1 MKVYG
6 AVSSAEDSPLLK
18 RNTNKSETSSHFKR
32 IAAATLLA
40 GGALAVASK
49 NTNYSSFAIGGGRN
63 YLRVRGLGD
72 ALDDAKAEAAKIRTE
87 AEACREKSDCVEEF
101 GASITET
108 IDEFADTLTDLGRD
122 ANSMVQGVT
131 NMADAM
137 DKLKSAA
144 HVGELGSEDVAGDAQ
159 TAVEDAGNAVTD
171 AATEAS
177 NSVQDAAKHSVEDL
191 QGAVATAQKEAEK
204 AAADAQ
210 ACTSDVDECWTKAVD
225 KMQADLALAKV
236 KAQLWEAKAKKAAE
250 DAASPVEECFGDV
263 AACAKKAQDDA
274 EQAAQDVEA
283 AAKETG
289 AEIQECAADIFTC
302 YEQATAKAKA
312 DVEKTTSDLQKCAGS
327 ASDCFNCMSEA
338 DPGACISSLT
348 KPGVKSQLGTED
360 AEEDAEDSIADIQGD
375 FEDAK
380 AKADAAGKDWQACAS
395 DIASC
400 ATDTEAKAKTKLE
413 ADAAM
418 AKAKWEMMEAAVTSG
433 VTSGMAEFSDCAD
446 DIADCANKKVAEAK
460 ADAEAAKKD
469 VDDCVADGQACI
481 AKAASGVKN
490 AFGLLGC
497 DDKPDD
503 NDLMAKTSAELEEDV
518 AKFKA
523 DAEASGA
530 ELQACA
536 SDFDSCGEKMKAKM
550 TADAK
555 MAQAKAALMAK
566 QVEEGTTASS
576 EHFQECVGDVDAVK
590 KCIAD
595 DVEAAK
601 AKSEGSWAKLQSCT
615 ASMDAL
621 QSCFSELT
629 NTFSLGEGEDVVAQ
643 AEAKASAAGDEL
655 KNCFGDVAE
664 CGEKMQAKMQADV
677 DALKTKADLMAKQAQ
692 EDATASSAQFEHC
705 VGGADAMKECVT
717 ASVEKAKSDA
727 EDAEN
732 KTKACF
738 EDLPACFSKMFGKVK
753 DTFSLG
759 CHAEQEAFDA
769 AQSEA
774 QAAAEKVKSTC
785 DPQSELQ
792 ECLSSLVDAAKAD
805 AAAASAKVTL
815 MAEQAKDSASGV
827 TDDMVADAQGAADA
841 AQAKFDKCSA
851 NPSWENC
858 KPEAPPQAALLGGSI
873 TEDIQECFSDVPECW
888 NKLVG
893 KTKKDAEDAEAKAKE
908 AEQNAEAAAED
919 AKNDTSSAAKDAAAK
934 VQEEADALKAK
945 AEELGKEAQEC
956 ASDPQACFQKLQGR
970 LHYN

>member
-1 MKVYG
+1 M
-6 AVSSAEDSPLLK
+6 
-18 RNTNKSETSSHFKR
+18 
-32 IAAATLLA
+32 
-40 GGALAVASK
+40 
-49 NTNYSSFAIGGGRN
+49 
-63 YLRVRGLGD
+63 
-72 ALDDAKAEAAKIRTE
+72 
-87 AEACREKSDCVEEF
+87 EEF
-101 GASITET
+101 GASITEK

-131 NMADAM
+131 DMADAM

-159 TAVEDAGNAVTD
+159 TAAEDAGNAVTA
-171 AATEAS
+171 AATKAS
-177 NSVQDAAKHSVEDL
+177 NSVQDAAKHSVEEL
-191 QGAVATAQKEAEK
+191 QDAVARAQTEAEK

-210 ACTSDVDECWTKAVD
+210 ACTSDVSECWTKAVD
-225 KMQADLALAKV
+225 KMEADVALAKV

-250 DAASPVEECFGDV
+250 DAASPVEECLGDV

-312 DVEKTTSDLQKCAGS
+312 NVEKTTSDLQKCAGS
-327 ASDCFNCMSEA
+327 ASDCFNCLTEA

-348 KPGVKSQLGTED
+348 APGVKSQLGTED
-360 AEEDAEDSIADIQGD
+360 AEDFIADIQGD

-380 AKADAAGKDWQACAS
+380 AKANAAGKDWQACAS

-400 ATDTEAKAKTKLE
+400 ATDTEAKAKAKLE

-418 AKAKWEMMEAAVTSG
+418 AKAKWEMMESAVTNG
-433 VTSGMAEFSDCAD
+433 VTSGMAEFSDCTD

-481 AKAASGVKN
+481 AKATSGFKN

-503 NDLMAKTSAELEEDV
+503 NDLMAKTSAELEADV

-523 DAEASGA
+523 DAEATGA

-536 SDFDSCGEKMKAKM
+536 SDLASCGEKMKAKM

-566 QVEEGTTASS
+566 QVEEGTTATS
-576 EHFQECVGDVDAVK
+576 EHFQECVGDVDSVK

-601 AKSEGSWAKLQSCT
+601 AKSEASWAKLQSCT
-615 ASMDAL
+615 ASVDAL
-621 QSCFSELT
+621 QSCFSEVGTDVT

-643 AEAKASAAGDEL
+643 AQAKAIAAGDEL
-655 KNCFGDVAE
+655 KNCIGDVAA

-677 DALKTKADLMAKQAQ
+677 EALQTKADLMAKQVQ

-705 VGGADAMKECVT
+705 VGDADAMKECVT

-738 EDLPACFSKMFGKVK
+738 EDLPACFSKMFGNVK

-774 QAAAEKVKSTC
+774 KAAADKVTSSC
-785 DPQSELQ
+785 DPQSEAQ
-792 ECLSSLVDAAKAD
+792 ACLSSLVDAAKAD
-805 AAAASAKVTL
+805 AAAASAKVAL
-815 MAEQAKDSASGV
+815 MAEQAKDSVSGV
-827 TDDMVADAQGAADA
+827 TDDMVAKAQDAADA

-858 KPEAPPQAALLGGSI
+858 KPEAPQAALLGGSF
-873 TEDIQECFSDVPECW
+873 TEDIQECFSDIPECW

-893 KTKKDAEDAEAKAKE
+893 KTKKDAEDAEAKATE
-908 AEQNAEAAAED
+908 AEQNAEKAAED
-919 AKNDTSSAAKDAAAK
+919 AKNDASSAAKDAAAK

-970 LHYN
+970 LH

>member
-1 MKVYG
+1 M
-6 AVSSAEDSPLLK
+6 
-18 RNTNKSETSSHFKR
+18 
-32 IAAATLLA
+32 
-40 GGALAVASK
+40 
-49 NTNYSSFAIGGGRN
+49 
-63 YLRVRGLGD
+63 
-72 ALDDAKAEAAKIRTE
+72 
-87 AEACREKSDCVEEF
+87 EEF
-101 GASITET
+101 GASITEK

-131 NMADAM
+131 DMADAM

-159 TAVEDAGNAVTD
+159 TAAEDAGNAVTA
-171 AATEAS
+171 AATKAS
-177 NSVQDAAKHSVEDL
+177 NSVQDAAKHSVEEL
-191 QGAVATAQKEAEK
+191 QDAVARAQTEAEK

-210 ACTSDVDECWTKAVD
+210 ACTSDVSECWTKAVD
-225 KMQADLALAKV
+225 KMEADVALAKV

-250 DAASPVEECFGDV
+250 DAASPVEECLGDV

-312 DVEKTTSDLQKCAGS
+312 NVEKTTSDLQKCAGS
-327 ASDCFNCMSEA
+327 ASDCFNCLTEA

-348 KPGVKSQLGTED
+348 APGVKSQLGTED
-360 AEEDAEDSIADIQGD
+360 AEDFIADIQGD

-380 AKADAAGKDWQACAS
+380 AKANAAGKDWQACAS

-400 ATDTEAKAKTKLE
+400 ATDTEAKAKAKLE

-418 AKAKWEMMEAAVTSG
+418 AKAKWEMMESAVTNG
-433 VTSGMAEFSDCAD
+433 VTSGMAEFSDCTD

-481 AKAASGVKN
+481 AKATSGFKN

-503 NDLMAKTSAELEEDV
+503 NDLMAKTSAELEADV

-523 DAEASGA
+523 DAEATGA

-601 AKSEGSWAKLQSCT
+601 AKSEASWAKLQSCT
-615 ASMDAL
+615 ASVDAL
-621 QSCFSELT
+621 QSCFSEVGTDVT

-643 AEAKASAAGDEL
+643 AQAKAIAAGDEL
-655 KNCFGDVAE
+655 KNCIGDVAA

-677 DALKTKADLMAKQAQ
+677 EALQTKADLMAKQVQ

-705 VGGADAMKECVT
+705 VGDADAMKECVT

-738 EDLPACFSKMFGKVK
+738 EDLPACFSKMFGNVK

-774 QAAAEKVKSTC
+774 KAAADKVTSSC
-785 DPQSELQ
+785 DPQSEAQ
-792 ECLSSLVDAAKAD
+792 ACLSSLVDAAKAD
-805 AAAASAKVTL
+805 AAAASAKVAL
-815 MAEQAKDSASGV
+815 MAEQAKDSVSGV
-827 TDDMVADAQGAADA
+827 TDDMVAKAQDAADA

-858 KPEAPPQAALLGGSI
+858 KPEAPQAALLGGSF
-873 TEDIQECFSDVPECW
+873 TEDIQECFSDIPECW

-893 KTKKDAEDAEAKAKE
+893 KTKKDAEDAEAKATE
-908 AEQNAEAAAED
+908 AEQNAEKAAED
-919 AKNDTSSAAKDAAAK
+919 AKNDASSAAKDAAAK

-970 LHYN
+970 LH

>member
-1 MKVYG
+1 MC
-6 AVSSAEDSPLLK
+6 SLFFLSP
-18 RNTNKSETSSHFKR
+18 FKQ
-32 IAAATLLA
+32 T
-40 GGALAVASK
+40 
-49 NTNYSSFAIGGGRN
+49 
-63 YLRVRGLGD
+63 
-72 ALDDAKAEAAKIRTE
+72 EAAKIRTE

-815 MAEQAKDSASGV
+815 MAEQAKDSTSGV

-858 KPEAPPQAALLGGSI
+858 KPEAPPQAALLGSI
-873 TEDIQECFSDVPECW
+873 TDDIQECFKDVPECW

>member
-1 MKVYG
+1 
-6 AVSSAEDSPLLK
+6 
-18 RNTNKSETSSHFKR
+18 
-32 IAAATLLA
+32 
-40 GGALAVASK
+40 
-49 NTNYSSFAIGGGRN
+49 
-63 YLRVRGLGD
+63 
-72 ALDDAKAEAAKIRTE
+72 
-87 AEACREKSDCVEEF
+87 VEEF
-101 GASITET
+101 GASITEK

-131 NMADAM
+131 DMTDAM

-159 TAVEDAGNAVTD
+159 TAAQDAGNAVTA
-171 AATEAS
+171 AATKAS
-177 NSVQDAAKHSVEDL
+177 NSVQGAAKHSVEDL
-191 QGAVATAQKEAEK
+191 QDAVATAQKEAEK

-210 ACTSDVDECWTKAVD
+210 ACTSDVEECWTKAVD
-225 KMQADLALAKV
+225 KMQADVVLAKV

-312 DVEKTTSDLQKCAGS
+312 DVEKTTSDFQKCAGS
-327 ASDCFNCMSEA
+327 ASDCFNCLTEA
-338 DPGACISSLT
+338 DPAECISSLT
-348 KPGVKSQLGTED
+348 APGVKSQLGTED
-360 AEEDAEDSIADIQGD
+360 AEVDAEDFIADMQGD

-395 DIASC
+395 DIVSC
-400 ATDTEAKAKTKLE
+400 ATDTEAKAKAKLE

-418 AKAKWEMMEAAVTSG
+418 AKAKWEMMESAVTNG
-433 VTSGMAEFSDCAD
+433 VTSGMAEFSDCTD

-469 VDDCVADGQACI
+469 VDECDADGQACI

-503 NDLMAKTSAELEEDV
+503 NDLMAKTSTELEKDV

-523 DAEASGA
+523 DAEATGD

-536 SDFDSCGEKMKAKM
+536 SDLASCGEKMKAKM

-566 QVEEGTTASS
+566 QVEQGTTASS

-595 DVEAAK
+595 DLEAAK
-601 AKSEGSWAKLQSCT
+601 AKSEASWAKLQSCT
-615 ASMDAL
+615 ASVANL
-621 QSCFSELT
+621 QSCLSEVGTDVT
-629 NTFSLGEGEDVVAQ
+629 NTFSLGDGEDVVAEAQ
-643 AEAKASAAGDEL
+643 AKAIAAGEEL
-655 KNCFGDVAE
+655 KNCVGDVAG
-664 CGEKMQAKMQADV
+664 CGEKMQAKMQADAE
-677 DALKTKADLMAKQAQ
+677 ALRMKADLMAKQVQ

-705 VGGADAMKECVT
+705 VGDTNAMKECVT

-727 EDAEN
+727 DEAEN
-732 KTKACF
+732 KATACF
-738 EDLPACFSKMFGKVK
+738 QDLPTCFSKMFGKVK
-753 DTFSLG
+753 DTFTLG
-759 CHAEQEAFDA
+759 CHAEQVAFDA

-774 QAAAEKVKSTC
+774 KAAADKVTSSC
-785 DPQSELQ
+785 DPQSEAQ
-792 ECLSSLVDAAKAD
+792 DCLSSLVDAAKAD
-805 AAAASAKVTL
+805 AAAASAKVAL
-815 MAEQAKDSASGV
+815 MAEQAKDSVSGV
-827 TDDMVADAQGAADA
+827 TDGMVADAQDAADA
-841 AQAKFDKCSA
+841 AQDKFDKCSA

-858 KPEAPPQAALLGGSI
+858 KPVATQAALLGGSI
-873 TEDIQECFSDVPECW
+873 TEDIQECFSDIPECW

-893 KTKKDAEDAEAKAKE
+893 KTKKDAEDAEAKATE
-908 AEQNAEAAAED
+908 AEQNAEKAAED
-919 AKNDTSSAAKDAAAK
+919 AKNDASSAAKDAAAK

-970 LHYN
+970 LH